1 MGIETPCVGI
11 CVIDERSGL
20 CTGCLRSR
28 DEIAGWI
35 RLVPEAR
42 RQIMDALP
50 SRRMRRERSIG

>member
-20 CTGCLRSR
+20 CTGCLRSH

-35 RLVPEAR
+35 RLAPEAR

>member
-35 RLVPEAR
+35 RLAPEAR